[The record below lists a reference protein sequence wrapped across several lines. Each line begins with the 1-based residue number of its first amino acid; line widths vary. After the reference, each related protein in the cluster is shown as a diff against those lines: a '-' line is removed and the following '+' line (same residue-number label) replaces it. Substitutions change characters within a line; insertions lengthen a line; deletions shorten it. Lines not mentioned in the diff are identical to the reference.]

1 MRIHRHRRHLPPKPL
16 IPVYRINQQI
26 DNPEIRG
33 IDDQGQMLGVIPTSK
48 AWEVAREKTLDLVEV
63 SPKANPPVCKILDFG
78 QFKYQ
83 KEKEV
88 RKQKAQ
94 SKEIEVKGIRL
105 SLRIGDHD
113 LEIRHQQAK
122 KFLERGDKVKIELVM
137 RGREKAHRDLA
148 TEVVNRLITML
159 KGDYK
164 DIRMEE
170 PVAYREGRMT
180 AILARGG

>member
-26 DNPEIRG
+26 DNPEIRV

-48 AWEVAREKTLDLVEV
+48 ALELAREKTLDLVEV
-63 SPKANPPVCKILDFG
+63 SPKADPPVCKILDFG

-94 SKEIEVKGIRL
+94 SKEVEVKGIRL
-105 SLRIGDHD
+105 TFRIGEHD
-113 LEIRHQQAK
+113 LEVRRDQALE
-122 KFLERGDKVKIELVM
+122 FLGRGDKIRIEMVL
-137 RGREKAHRDLA
+137 RGRERGHRDVA
-148 TEVVNRLITML
+148 EAVIERLL
-159 KGDYK
+159 
-164 DIRMEE
+164 
-170 PVAYREGRMT
+170 T
-180 AILARGG
+180 AIRVKIG